1 MNSFRHLLLVSTGF
15 DSTNVLLVRP
25 DAISAGHRGPRATQF
40 FNELLDRVNSLANVQ
55 SAALSWAP
63 PVSRGM
69 GNNGNISIE
78 GHTPGTGEDRVVW
91 SNFVTPGYFPTIG
104 QTLLAGR
111 DFTKADR
118 QGAPRVAI
126 INQSMARY
134 FWGNE
139 SPIGR
144 KIDSR
149 GENNYDCEI
158 IGVVAAYAFSHVIS
172 SLLFGIT
179 ARDAVSFAGAVVVLA
194 LAALIA
200 TIVPARRAAKVDPME
215 ALRHE

>member
-1 MNSFRHLLLVSTGF
+1 
-15 DSTNVLLVRP
+15 
-25 DAISAGHRGPRATQF
+25 
-40 FNELLDRVNSLANVQ
+40 
-55 SAALSWAP
+55 
-63 PVSRGM
+63 
-69 GNNGNISIE
+69 
-78 GHTPGTGEDRVVW
+78 
-91 SNFVTPGYFPTIG
+91 
-104 QTLLAGR
+104 
-111 DFTKADR
+111 
-118 QGAPRVAI
+118 
-126 INQSMARY
+126 MARY